1 MAFSTQKE
9 FFHVPFSNET
19 YEFECIDSCVK
30 LKSYPSTIDDRSW
43 SANEDKKSQFVADLV
58 ACNSPIKKQRD
69 EDGRPSPRT
78 PSGPEDEYGSSL
90 VVGDS
95 LINAADDTIGRM
107 QDLMIKNNMLQ
118 KKLADSDEKLRT
130 ANQESDEI
138 KRIMDQRYDPAKSKE
153 LKKKIKQLADD
164 NKITPQD
171 EKELNDLQA
180 AIDDMNKAH
189 DILEAENANLKRL
202 IDKQSKRC
210 KLDSIPIEPEKSTD
224 IPYLQKKI
232 DDLGKEVALLRQF
245 EDEVMKRC
253 AKKCGADGG
262 GGSGGGP
269 AGSGGSRGAPGK
281 GSFSPNKDADNIQK
295 ILADRDALRKKCK
308 ELEELGEKVNQL
320 EQKANEAEC
329 LTNNLEDNLQQQC
342 QCMQQLQCE
351 MQEMQNYY
359 ENEVDKAKGNEEI
372 LKCRCNQMKQE
383 LVSAKCAAQ
392 RAQCLQMEIDVLR
405 NELRKRDI
413 AINAYDCQYQQLM
426 MKAKMFKSAGY
437 RFLDDLPPDCS
448 ESCADCA
455 EEEDEGNGAP

>member
-1 MAFSTQKE
+1 M
-9 FFHVPFSNET
+9 
-19 YEFECIDSCVK
+19 
-30 LKSYPSTIDDRSW
+30 R
-43 SANEDKKSQFVADLV
+43 
-58 ACNSPIKKQRD
+58 
-69 EDGRPSPRT
+69 
-78 PSGPEDEYGSSL
+78 
-90 VVGDS
+90 
-95 LINAADDTIGRM
+95 
-107 QDLMIKNNMLQ
+107 
-118 KKLADSDEKLRT
+118 
-130 ANQESDEI
+130 
-138 KRIMDQRYDPAKSKE
+138 
-153 LKKKIKQLADD
+153 
-164 NKITPQD
+164 
-171 EKELNDLQA
+171 
-180 AIDDMNKAH
+180 
-189 DILEAENANLKRL
+189 
-202 IDKQSKRC
+202 KQSKRC

-372 LKCRCNQMKQE
+372 LKVHWSRQ
-383 LVSAKCAAQ
+383 
-392 RAQCLQMEIDVLR
+392 
-405 NELRKRDI
+405 
-413 AINAYDCQYQQLM
+413 IN
-426 MKAKMFKSAGY
+426 
-437 RFLDDLPPDCS
+437 
-448 ESCADCA
+448 
-455 EEEDEGNGAP
+455 